1 MGQEG
6 WNLRHEGIQEI
17 RRKSVWKTT
26 LENKKTQELE
36 KWIYTHLN
44 SYRIMIVI
52 FLYGKVPLF
61 QKAKGIN
68 HCRGEALCKIIMFI
82 LIFNPIL
89 KNIWIDQ

>member
-1 MGQEG
+1 
-6 WNLRHEGIQEI
+6 
-17 RRKSVWKTT
+17 
-26 LENKKTQELE
+26 
-36 KWIYTHLN
+36 
-44 SYRIMIVI
+44 MIVI

-89 KNIWIDQ
+89 KNIWIDQQNKIILF